1 MAWPAC
7 AWELEFFE
15 GADGFRVGD
24 IVEVRGGMLRRLVP
38 ECEDEWGGRY
48 TGKQVARVAA
58 IRHRLTG
65 RRVATYLTL
74 TSPLRAETADMGFCE
89 SPWGK
94 HQKVQLL
101 TVSDLLDG
109 ARVDMPPATG
119 VNVMYKK
126 ARKSALGGSEQLD
139 LTEQGE

>member
-1 MAWPAC
+1 MS
-7 AWELEFFE
+7 
-15 GADGFRVGD
+15 
-24 IVEVRGGMLRRLVP
+24 RL
-38 ECEDEWGGRY
+38 G
-48 TGKQVARVAA
+48 
-58 IRHRLTG
+58 
-65 RRVATYLTL
+65 
-74 TSPLRAETADMGFCE
+74 
-89 SPWGK
+89 GK

-119 VNVMYKK
+119 VNVTYKK